1 MNYKPVVTFLEK
13 FGLYIGIGLIIFFI
27 WQGFFGAN
35 GALNLIKQGNRDTQA
50 QMELLG
56 KQMELLNQQ
65 TQIAEAAIQDLKKQ
79 QEAARQHIGTVA
91 RKEYHPAMKRVKK
104 QNAQEQIEEVRRY
117 NLMLGLSVD

>member
-35 GALNLIKQGNRDTQA
+35 GALNLIKEGNRDTQA

-65 TQIAEAAIQDLKKQ
+65 TQIAEAVIQDLKKQ

-104 QNAQEQIEEVRRY
+104 QNAQEQIEEVHRY
-117 NLMLGLSVD
+117 NLLLGLSNG

>member
-1 MNYKPVVTFLEK
+1 MSYKPIVTFLEK

-65 TQIAEAAIQDLKKQ
+65 TQVAEAAIKNLKEQ
-79 QEAARQHIGTVA
+79 Q
-91 RKEYHPAMKRVKK
+91 
-104 QNAQEQIEEVRRY
+104 
-117 NLMLGLSVD
+117 